1 MPPRNVQS
9 DLCDALESA
18 GFSFPDATRIGI
30 RTSMIPKVHRSAIRD
45 NIIARCK
52 AKTLRPDSV
61 DGRKLI
67 ELSNRIIQ

>member
-1 MPPRNVQS
+1 MPPKNAQN

-18 GFSFPDATRIGI
+18 GFSFSDATRIGI
-30 RTSMIPKVHRSAIRD
+30 RTSMLPKVHRSAIRD

-67 ELSNRIIQ
+67 DISNRILQ

>member
-1 MPPRNVQS
+1 MPPSNRQS

-18 GFSFPDATRIGI
+18 GFSFSDATRIGI
-30 RTSMIPKVHRSAIRD
+30 RTYLLPKVHRSAIRD

-61 DGRKLI
+61 DGQKLI
-67 ELSNRIIQ
+67 DLSNRMLQ